1 MLLVYAWMKIVCASI
16 LYKAISK
23 IWPVCHWEAHPLIFT
38 DQPWGCWVPQ
48 PQHSFLAGLEGSK
61 SPYFHKN
68 HEQSLWWPSLKA
80 TDHLN
85 ETTPATSVC
94 STDSLF
100 RFSSVSRILKW
111 LLIKVRW
118 TLCILSLFC
127 LEFPVL
133 ACEDQMHLFLI
144 IHSTGVRQ
152 DEVSSSLRKWA
163 RKGWSAVV
171 LGEEVSPAPPSVPGP
186 LTLSSIHQLWCDSD
200 RILPRSRVTVG
211 VCDICPWWWNVGKA
225 LVLAADFSTRK
236 ALKNIFF
243 TLQLSLEHFEKSSAS
258 RTQAAPHREVP
269 PSMIWGDHNGKQLD
283 RSSRSFLPCG
293 KYVTEGI

>member
-1 MLLVYAWMKIVCASI
+1 MKIVCALI
-16 LYKAISK
+16 LCKAISK
-23 IWPVCHWEAHPLIFT
+23 IWPLYIA
-38 DQPWGCWVPQ
+38 
-48 PQHSFLAGLEGSK
+48 
-61 SPYFHKN
+61 
-68 HEQSLWWPSLKA
+68 
-80 TDHLN
+80 
-85 ETTPATSVC
+85 ETTSATSMC
-94 STDSLF
+94 IIKRLF

-163 RKGWSAVV
+163 GKGWSAVV
-171 LGEEVSPAPPSVPGP
+171 FGEEVSPAPPCVPGP
-186 LTLSSIHQLWCDSD
+186 LTLSSIHQLWRDSD

-211 VCDICPWWWNVGKA
+211 VCDICPWWWNVGRA
-225 LVLAADFSTRK
+225 LVLAADFPTHK

-243 TLQLSLEHFEKSSAS
+243 TLQLDLEQCEKSSAS
-258 RTQAAPHREVP
+258 RTQAAPPVSRFRP
-269 PSMIWGDHNGKQLD
+269 PWSEEIVVK
-283 RSSRSFLPCG
+283 SS
-293 KYVTEGI
+293 